1 MNKTEVKRVWLD
13 DSAIWV
19 ELNDGRRA
27 KEDFVAYSRLSSS
40 TPSQRKNFRLSH
52 FGIHWPE
59 IDEDLS
65 YDGFFKKQQAEDFS
79 SACLS
84 ISW

>member
-1 MNKTEVKRVWLD
+1 MNKTEVNRVWLD
-13 DSAIWV
+13 DYAVWV
-19 ELNDGRRA
+19 ELVDGRRA
-27 KEDFVAYSRLSSS
+27 KEYFADYSRLALS

-65 YDGFFKKQQAEDFS
+65 YEGFFKKEKG
-79 SACLS
+79 
-84 ISW
+84 